1 MINVVKILIS
11 VCLLLSNRINAQTYK
26 ASNDQSI
33 SNFSCYLG
41 INSVIYFDDEY
52 TADTLSSPVA
62 QGGYYVYKFKRIP
75 SISFETG
82 MYFSHSFRNKISLW
96 TGLNYVQ
103 RRKKKKKN
111 QVSYYD
117 AGFENVTKSLYKYDN
132 FEIPALLG
140 LSFGNFKIKGGVM
153 FPIVSFESRRLITD
167 NGDNSKVT
175 SEIYLIGSNSS
186 WFYPCLHL
194 NYDIMITRYVVSPF
208 LSIDYT
214 DYIYFPFFHI
224 GALLTISKG

>member
-1 MINVVKILIS
+1 MINVVKIVIS
-11 VCLLLSNRINAQTYK
+11 VSLLFSNWINAQTNLE
-26 ASNDQSI
+26 ANDHSI
-33 SNFSCYLG
+33 SHFWYYIG

-52 TADTLSSPVA
+52 TADSLSSPIS
-62 QGGYYVYKFKRIP
+62 QGEYYVYKFKHIP

-82 MYFSHSFRNKISLW
+82 VYYSHSFGNKISLW

-103 RRKKKKKN
+103 RRNMSEKN

-117 AGFENVTKSLYKYDN
+117 SGFENVTKSLYKYDN
-132 FEIPALLG
+132 FEIPALFG

-153 FPIVSFESRRLITD
+153 LPIISIESRILII
-167 NGDNSKVT
+167 NGMEKLKLDSDIN
-175 SEIYLIGSNSS
+175 LIGSNSN
-186 WFYPCLHL
+186 WIYPCLHM
-194 NYDIMITRYVVSPF
+194 NYDIMINRYVVSPF